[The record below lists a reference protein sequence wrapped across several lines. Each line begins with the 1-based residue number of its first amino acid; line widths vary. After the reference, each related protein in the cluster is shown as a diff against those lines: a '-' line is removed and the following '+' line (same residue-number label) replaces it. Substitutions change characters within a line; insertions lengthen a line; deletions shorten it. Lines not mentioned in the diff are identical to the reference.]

1 MRNSAMSLIIREMK
15 MERAMRCLLTL
26 LDQLLLDTNK
36 CCWRYYAYSV
46 NGKIKTSITENIMIH
61 SQKLN
66 VEVPD
71 NLAIPLLCIDLKIL
85 NQYVEEMSNTNH
97 KS

>member
-1 MRNSAMSLIIREMK
+1 
-15 MERAMRCLLTL
+15 
-26 LDQLLLDTNK
+26 
-36 CCWRYYAYSV
+36 
-46 NGKIKTSITENIMIH
+46 MIH